1 MIHVLRRML
10 FIVTEL
16 DAGDIATVPRD
27 RVTRRHTYAR
37 AATHPHTTHTHDTLH
52 THTHTRHCTRE
63 HTTHLC
69 EPSLSTKLPKI
80 YIQSL
85 FFTFQTNLYFC
96 FSYYCFYL
104 IVPSLARLDELQYCV
119 GRWRLY
125 SMESRIPLCCKH
137 AMCANLYLP

>member
-1 MIHVLRRML
+1 ML

-37 AATHPHTTHTHDTLH
+37 AATHPHTHTHTLH
-52 THTHTRHCTRE
+52 IHTYTHTRHCTRE

-85 FFTFQTNLYFC
+85 FITFQTNLYF
-96 FSYYCFYL
+96 FFL
-104 IVPSLARLDELQYCV
+104 IILS
-119 GRWRLY
+119 
-125 SMESRIPLCCKH
+125 I
-137 AMCANLYLP
+137 